1 MYRVA
6 PILLCVGVLG
16 GLWGPSATASVHDSV
31 PSPVAPDTGD
41 AVTTVVQK
49 YLVKGTTEAHLGD
62 YEEAVL
68 YYETALDHAP
78 NAPALLQALADA
90 HEAQGDVAT
99 ALFYARQAREHGP
112 ERLHYHHRLAELQ
125 RKADQPRDA
134 LRTYKTLL
142 DRFPDDREAYRALA
156 TLQSD
161 LGRAEAALDTYR
173 SLLNRVD
180 RPSVAVYRKMLAL
193 YRRTGNAEG
202 ITETLRALVDRR
214 PNDRTV
220 RRRLGEHHAENGR
233 PEEAFELLKPLAEQ
247 RPDDEALQQQ
257 VRQLAKKTGRA
268 AASQPDDGEPPA
280 TRETRSVDALVRRAK
295 SAFEA
300 GSSSDPDSARLHT
313 ARTLAEEALDRAPNH
328 TPALSLLAQ
337 IHRAEGAYRKAGR
350 VLERALGENPR
361 DANRWARAGTAY
373 LKATEYETAAS
384 VSEEGLLLF
393 PGHAPLARTAAVA
406 RLRAG
411 DASRALDHFQTA
423 LDLSEDAESPIDTA
437 PLRAGLGLTSAH
449 LERFSEATE
458 AFETALSEAPD
469 HPEVLRRYAY
479 GLALQEKRLD
489 RALKMARRALDQS
502 PSDPQFLDTLGW
514 VYVQRGNLK
523 AARRYLRD
531 ALEAG
536 PPTAQILE
544 HLGDVQHALGN
555 DATARKYWQRALDKD
570 ADRASLR
577 KKLSDGPSS

>member
-1 MYRVA
+1 MHRVA
-6 PILLCVGVLG
+6 TILLCAGAVG
-16 GLWGPSATASVHDSV
+16 GLWALPATASVHGSV
-31 PSPVAPDTGD
+31 HSPTAADTGD
-41 AVTTVVQK
+41 AAKTVVQK

-62 YEEAVL
+62 YEEAIL

-125 RKADQPRDA
+125 RKADQPQDA
-134 LRTYKTLL
+134 LRTYQTLL

-156 TLQSD
+156 ALQSD
-161 LGRAEAALDTYR
+161 LGRAEAALETYR

-193 YRRTGNAEG
+193 YRRTGNTEG
-202 ITETLRALVDRR
+202 ITETLRTLVDRR
-214 PNDRTV
+214 PNDRTY
-220 RRRLGEHHAENGR
+220 RRRLGEHYAENGR
-233 PEEAFELLKPLAEQ
+233 PEEAFELLKPLAKQ

-257 VRQLAKKTGRA
+257 VRRLAKKTGRA
-268 AASQPDDGEPPA
+268 VASQPDDGEPPA
-280 TRETRSVDALVRRAK
+280 AREPRSVEALVRRAQ
-295 SAFEA
+295 SAFDA
-300 GSSSDPDSARLHT
+300 GSPPDPDSARLHT

-328 TPALSLLAQ
+328 VPALSLLAQ
-337 IHRAEGAYRKAGR
+337 IHRAEGNYRTAGQ
-350 VLERALGENPR
+350 LLKRALTENPR
-361 DANRWARAGTAY
+361 DADRWARAGTAY

-437 PLRAGLGLTSAH
+437 PLRAGLGLASAH
-449 LERFSEATE
+449 LDRFSEATE

-479 GLALQEKRLD
+479 GLALQGKHLD
-489 RALKMARRALDQS
+489 RALKMARRALEQS

-514 VYVQRGNLK
+514 VYVQRDNLK
-523 AARRYLRD
+523 AARRHLQD

-536 PPTAQILE
+536 PPTARVLE

-555 DATARKYWQRALDKD
+555 DAAAREYWQKALDQD

-577 KKLSDGPSS
+577 KKLDEDPAS